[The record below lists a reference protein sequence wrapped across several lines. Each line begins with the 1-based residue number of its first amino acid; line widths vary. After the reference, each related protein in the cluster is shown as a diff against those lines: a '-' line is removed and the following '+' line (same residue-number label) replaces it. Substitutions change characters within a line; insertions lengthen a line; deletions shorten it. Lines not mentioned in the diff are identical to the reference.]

1 MSDNNEQQQR
11 QQQEESRKKKKKSR
25 GNRKLQ
31 RFRAKLKKQGLNAE
45 AITMMINTYNDRS
58 NQHDIENVED
68 PVNQDIN
75 VQDLVQLNQ
84 QEVRNVLEDIVTRVT
99 TKRKREIRPTG
110 VTTSVSQISMVQ
122 PPEKRPRSA
131 TTTTTTTATTV
142 NNVVQPKNKSKKTTS
157 DMKPNYLNT
166 SDHIFKKMLSTAF
179 EGADYICP
187 LFDTREKLQ
196 YARVYAQLLN
206 DLFYLR
212 LKQDFWNDYYNI
224 LVTTGVWS
232 MKLSKQFI
240 KENRLDYVQ
249 FVTQKNVEKYQQ
261 TTVEQ
266 LKQAEIKLN
275 QHKQIE
281 FGQSI
286 DLQKLSTIILAFV
299 RNGQHK
305 LSADFQYKKSLL
317 RFDTNDYRLLQAF
330 YDLKPSNDQIISAKI
345 IWQATTDKQ
354 KAEQNVAI
362 LKKRLYIK
370 RLPASYSVL
379 DHSIDNIE
387 KMVQNLALHQ
397 DESATIL
404 SRRQKMIGQFK
415 YDMILLEISTSEQ
428 IARNHTNIIASEKKK
443 IIKSAGEQVPLP
455 KLLIGVF
462 FRRSSD
468 GYVRKSSGWNNHR
481 SNTLKKFGH
490 IRLSSPIIEVAP
502 YPSLN
507 YIQYL
512 ANGLPFIPI
521 CQSHFSNLPITT
533 RLTKQ
538 YDAFVNCFKNSF
550 YDNRIS
556 SSDQRANDFFASIKD
571 LLLISHTTPLPSKL
585 LARARYEQQMIQ
597 TIKHTR
603 NKHNIII
610 QRSDK
615 SKVFHLASANS
626 YHEKS
631 LAYMEK
637 TQAYQEIQSGINPI
651 KDHYDHIL
659 TILKPLLNKKVI
671 NFSIWKQ
678 YMYPNIQTIEL
689 PHLYFIPKPHK
700 IGTPLR
706 PIISMIRSPAI
717 GISHFLDQ
725 SLRPIFDQATKQT
738 TFINDIHFVRR
749 LEFYQSIGLLKST
762 TNFITFD
769 VTDLYTMI
777 PRNGALIALEEFLNE
792 RATNGRISGMTINT
806 LMKLAEVVLDTNS
819 FAYEGKYY
827 KQIRGGAMG
836 SPFTMTLANIYML
849 KWEQSLIEHQ
859 RAHNELYGRYID
871 DVFMTT
877 NLPLNQINILLEQAN
892 NEDENIK
899 ITRSIGSTAQFLDVS
914 VFNNQGQLKTTV
926 FHKPAAAPYI
936 LPFQSDHPRHVHRNT
951 IKGALYR
958 AVRLCSHVKD
968 FDEER
973 LHIEL
978 TLLLNGYPP
987 KFISCHFKQ
996 FLQQN
1001 NVMSLMVELNNDI
1014 YQQLHDKL
1022 IRLPTRRERKQQQQ
1036 QQQQQQNNLEQNE
1049 LEIRKR
1055 NKKEIRVHFNYS
1067 SGPMLDFPHKLR
1079 QLWNKYYVYP
1089 GSLMNNV
1096 ILNISPRTNK
1106 SLQHL
1111 LVKKKPPKSMLINVN
1126 STDI

>member
-1 MSDNNEQQQR
+1 MSDNNEQQQ
-11 QQQEESRKKKKKSR
+11 QQQQQPRKKKKKSR

-31 RFRAKLKKQGLNAE
+31 RLREKLKKQGLNAE
-45 AITMMINTYNDRS
+45 TITMMINTYNDRS
-58 NQHDIENVED
+58 NQHDIENIED
-68 PVNQDIN
+68 SVNQDIN

-84 QEVRNVLEDIVTRVT
+84 QEVQDVLEDIVTRVT
-99 TKRKREIRPTG
+99 TKRKRETRPTG
-110 VTTSVSQISMVQ
+110 VTISISQISMVQ
-122 PPEKRPRSA
+122 PPEKRRRSA
-131 TTTTTTTATTV
+131 TTTTID
-142 NNVVQPKNKSKKTTS
+142 NVVQPKNQSKKSTS
-157 DMKPNYLNT
+157 HIKPNYLNT
-166 SDHIFKKMLSTAF
+166 PDHIFKKMLSTAL
-179 EGADYICP
+179 EGAEDTFQ
-187 LFDTREKLQ
+187 LFDTPEKLQ

-224 LVTTGVWS
+224 LVTTG
-232 MKLSKQFI
+232 
-240 KENRLDYVQ
+240 
-249 FVTQKNVEKYQQ
+249 Q

-266 LKQAEIKLN
+266 LKQTEINLN

-281 FGQSI
+281 LGQSI
-286 DLQKLSTIILAFV
+286 DLHKLSTIILAFV
-299 RNGQHK
+299 RKGQHK
-305 LSADFQYKKSLL
+305 LVADFQYKKSLL
-317 RFDTNDYRLLQAF
+317 QFDTNDYHLVKTF
-330 YDLKPSNDQIISAKI
+330 YDLKPSEDQIISAKI
-345 IWQATTDKQ
+345 IWQATMDKQ
-354 KAEQNVAI
+354 KAEQNIAI

-387 KMVQNLALHQ
+387 KMAKNLALHQ

-481 SNTLKKFGH
+481 SNKLNKFGH

-603 NKHNIII
+603 NKHHIII

-626 YHEKS
+626 YHDKS
-631 LAYMEK
+631 LMYMEK
-637 TQAYQEIQSGINPI
+637 TRAYQEIHSGINPI

-725 SLRPIFDQATKQT
+725 CLRPIFDQATKQT

-749 LEFYQSIGLLKST
+749 LEFYCSIGLLTST

-1001 NVMSLMVELNNDI
+1001 NVMSLMVELNDDI

-1067 SGPMLDFPHKLR
+1067 SGPMLDFPQKLR

-1126 STDI
+1126 PTDI

>member
-1 MSDNNEQQQR
+1 
-11 QQQEESRKKKKKSR
+11 
-25 GNRKLQ
+25 
-31 RFRAKLKKQGLNAE
+31 
-45 AITMMINTYNDRS
+45 
-58 NQHDIENVED
+58 
-68 PVNQDIN
+68 
-75 VQDLVQLNQ
+75 
-84 QEVRNVLEDIVTRVT
+84 EVRNVLEDIVTRVT

-131 TTTTTTTATTV
+131 TTTTTTATTV

-299 RNGQHK
+299 RKGQHK
-305 LSADFQYKKSLL
+305 LSVDFRCKKSLL
-317 RFDTNDYRLLQAF
+317 RFDTNDYRLVQAF
-330 YDLKPSNDQIISAKI
+330 YDLKPSTDQIISAKI
-345 IWQATTDKQ
+345 IWQATMDKQ
-354 KAEQNVAI
+354 QADQNVAI

-370 RLPASYSVL
+370 RLPASYNVL

-428 IARNHTNIIASEKKK
+428 IARNHTNIIACEKKK
-443 IIKSAGEQVPLP
+443 TIQSAGEQTSIP
-455 KLLIGVF
+455 KSLVCILNTISSRQSNIIKRAQFITNRKMSF

-468 GYVRKSSGWNNHR
+468 GYGRKPSGWNNHR
-481 SNTLKKFGH
+481 SNKLKKFSH

-502 YPSLN
+502 YPSFN

-512 ANGLPFIPI
+512 ANGPPFIPI
-521 CQSHFSNLPITT
+521 CQSHFSNLSIDA
-533 RLTKQ
+533 RITKQ
-538 YDAFVNCFKNSF
+538 YEALVDSFKNSF
-550 YDNRIS
+550 HDNCVLG
-556 SSDQRANDFFASIKD
+556 SDQRANDFFAAIKD
-571 LLLISHTTPLPSKL
+571 LLLISHTTPLPPKL
-585 LARARYEQQMIQ
+585 LARAQYEQQMIK
-597 TIKHTR
+597 TIKR
-603 NKHNIII
+603 IRDKHNIII
-610 QRSDK
+610 RRSDK

-626 YHEKS
+626 YHDKS
-631 LAYMEK
+631 LAYMKK
-637 TQAYQEIQSGINPI
+637 TEAYQEIQSGINPI
-651 KDHYDHIL
+651 KDHYDQIVALL
-659 TILKPLLNKKVI
+659 TPLLNKKAI
-671 NFSIWKQ
+671 NFNIWKQ
-678 YMYPNIQTIEL
+678 YMYPKIQTIEL

-725 SLRPIFDQATKQT
+725 FLRPIFDQATKQT
-738 TFINDIHFVRR
+738 MFINDIHFVRR
-749 LEFYQSIGLLKST
+749 LEFYQSIGRLTSK

-777 PRNGALIALEEFLNE
+777 PRNGALVALEEFLNE
-792 RATNGRISGMTINT
+792 RATNGRINGMTINT
-806 LMKLAEVVLDTNS
+806 LMKLVGAVLDTNS

-859 RAHNELYGRYID
+859 KAHNELYGRYID

-877 NLPLNQINILLEQAN
+877 NLPLDQINILLDGAN
-892 NEDENIK
+892 NEDENIN
-899 ITRSIGSTAQFLDVS
+899 ITRSVGSTAEFLDVS

-958 AVRLCSHVKD
+958 AARLCSHVKD

-978 TLLLNGYPP
+978 TLLLNAYPP
-987 KFISCHFKQ
+987 KFISYHFKQ
-996 FLQQN
+996 FFRQN
-1001 NVMSLMVELNNDI
+1001 NAMSLMVELNDDT
-1014 YQQLHDKL
+1014 YRQLHHKL
-1022 IRLPTRRERKQQQQ
+1022 IHLPTRRERQQQQ
-1036 QQQQQQNNLEQNE
+1036 QQQQQMILDQNE
-1049 LEIRKR
+1049 LGTGNW

-1067 SGPMLDFPHKLR
+1067 SGPMSDFPQKLR
-1079 QLWNKYYVYP
+1079 QLWKKYYIYP
-1089 GSLMNNV
+1089 GSRMNNV
-1096 ILNISPRTNK
+1096 TLKISSRTNK